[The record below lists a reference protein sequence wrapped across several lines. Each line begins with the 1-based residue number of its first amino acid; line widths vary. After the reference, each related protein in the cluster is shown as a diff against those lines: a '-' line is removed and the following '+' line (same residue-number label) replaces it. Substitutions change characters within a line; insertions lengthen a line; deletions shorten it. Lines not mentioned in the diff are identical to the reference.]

1 MGSFR
6 LVVAKMK
13 RKTTEKVSK
22 YQLID
27 NDVSQHPTYE
37 QMIQEVLENSKSN
50 TGIRRKTIY
59 HRIKQNY
66 NLEDRYAKPAMNN
79 ALKNPNTLRRLLRRV
94 PVLAQPA
101 LQLKPRYQRT
111 TTKNPRNPQ
120 NPQNLPQKHT
130 TLTKPCQPP
139 QITISQ

>member
-79 ALKNPNTLRRLLRRV
+79 ALKKMRKVRKVKRTIEGLYKKARPKKKKSKKSKYTSSFSSSGSCTCTASTTVETAIPTQNNT
-94 PVLAQPA
+94 
-101 LQLKPRYQRT
+101 
-111 TTKNPRNPQ
+111 
-120 NPQNLPQKHT
+120 
-130 TLTKPCQPP
+130 
-139 QITISQ
+139 